1 MKKLFNLFAFII
13 LASCSTL
20 STQKT
25 SVEKRVNAP
34 QEAAKIAV
42 VSDKKDEPKKA
53 ESNCNCLTN
62 LNHLVDKVSHN
73 YSGYA
78 DKVNMKTEKTYN
90 NMVDSLRKVAENT
103 KTLRGCYDVLEAYR
117 VFFYDKH
124 LQLNAD
130 LSSEPMLNPNVEK
143 GAINTIAQ
151 TTWTKDLLL
160 KDLEKREKTL
170 NPIEGIWNTDG
181 YQVGVVFNEKN
192 KVYEGVILSAEN
204 PNWKVGMVKF
214 SSKMTAPTVY
224 ETVYG
229 RGDMGADTLSVK
241 VVKNFISIPKY
252 GAWKKSFPM
261 SKDTLTEDEQMAE
274 MGDVQLKYLNDT
286 TVYIA
291 LKSCEL
297 TLKPV
302 LDALMKRNA
311 DKLKTIPNWIVDF
324 RDNSGGDTGTYGS
337 LLPYLY
343 TKLGIG
349 KGSKNWLTPDHISKW
364 ETLIEKYK
372 HLMDSSATVYI
383 TKRISEGKKSPNS
396 WYDDGMDTTKFDK
409 ILPFP
414 KKVAILSNENNGS
427 SGETFL
433 MEARAISDKVTIFG
447 QNSGGYLDYGNLNQF
462 EMLCDKFGV
471 NIPMRR
477 ANYLDSGESYDK
489 TGYPPDVYI
498 PKTNKDWIGFVQNYW
513 AENPQPWQKIWTTE
527 PYRGKQ
533 DDVTFIDAQT
543 GWYVNGYGKIFH
555 TEDGGN
561 TWQMQLEKKG
571 TFFRCITFVDKN
583 VGFAGTVGTDYFPN
597 VTDTIP
603 LYGTK
608 DGGKTWNPVAY
619 KGNYVKGLCAI
630 DIVKEQYINHG
641 EIAYK
646 THVFGV
652 GRVGSPANSLMSHD
666 GGETWVSKS
675 MNTDCSMLL
684 DIKMFDKNEGIVCA
698 ATDGD
703 IEKSNALI
711 LRTSDGGN
719 TWKKV
724 YQSTR
729 PFESTWKASFPTKNV
744 GYVSLQSY
752 NPDTLVKQQR
762 VAKTIDG
769 GKTWT
774 EINLVE
780 DTNAREFG
788 IGFTDEKHG
797 YIGTL
802 DTGFETKDGGM
813 TWKKVNLG
821 RACNKIRIY
830 KNAKGE
836 TYGYSIG
843 VNLFKMQ

>member
-34 QEAAKIAV
+34 QEAAKTAV

-53 ESNCNCLTN
+53 ESNCNCLAN
-62 LNHLVDKVSHN
+62 LNHFVDKVSHN

-78 DKVNMKTEKTYN
+78 DKMNSKTEKIYN
-90 NMVDSLRKVAENT
+90 NMVDSLRKMAENT
-103 KTLRGCYDVLEAYR
+103 KTLRGCYDVLEGYR

-130 LSSEPMLNPNVEK
+130 LSSEPMPNPNVEK
-143 GAINTIAQ
+143 SATNAIAQ
-151 TTWTKDLLL
+151 TAWTKDLLL

-170 NPIEGIWNTDG
+170 NPIEGVWNTDG

-192 KVYEGVILSAEN
+192 KVYEGVILAAEN

-214 SSKMTAPTVY
+214 SSKISTTNLY
-224 ETVYG
+224 ETTYG
-229 RGDMGADTLSVK
+229 RGDMGMDTLVMR
-241 VVKNFISIPKY
+241 VVKNAMEIPKY
-252 GAWKKSFPM
+252 GLWKKSFPIT
-261 SKDTLTEDEQMAE
+261 KDTLTDAEISTE
-274 MGDVQLKYLNDT
+274 MGDVQLRYLNDT

-291 LKSCEL
+291 LKSCAL
-297 TLKPV
+297 DLRPV
-302 LDALMKRNA
+302 LEKLMQLNA
-311 DKLKTIPNWIVDF
+311 DKLKNIPNWIVDF
-324 RDNSGGDTGTYGS
+324 RGNSGGDTDTYKS

-343 TKLGIG
+343 TKKEIS
-349 KGSKNWLTPDHISKW
+349 KGNKNWMTPENVDKW
-364 ETLIEKYK
+364 EGLTIKYK
-372 HLMDSSATVYI
+372 DLLSSSSIAYLK
-383 TKRISEGKKSPNS
+383 KRIEFGKKNPNG
-396 WYDDGMDTTKFDK
+396 WYDDGMDTTSFDTV
-409 ILPFP
+409 LPFP
-414 KKVAILSNENNGS
+414 KKVAVLSDEENGS

-433 MEARAISDKVTIFG
+433 IQARGLSDKVIIFG
-447 QNSGGYLDYGNLNQF
+447 RNSAGYLDYGNLN
-462 EMLCDKFGV
+462 EYTMPCDKFGI

-513 AENPQPWQKIWTTE
+513 AENPHPWQKIWTTE

-555 TEDGGN
+555 TDDGGN

-571 TFFRCITFVDKN
+571 TFFRCIAFVDKN
-583 VGFAGTVGTDYFPN
+583 VGFSGTVGTDYFPN

-619 KGNYVKGLCAI
+619 KGNYVKGLCAF

-646 THVFGV
+646 THIFGV

-675 MNTDCSMLL
+675 MNADCSMLL

-797 YIGTL
+797 YVGTM